1 MNPPATESQNQ
12 APPESRRRSGN
23 LYTHIVDKTSDGV
36 IHVDP
41 AGRILAV
48 NSAFKDLLGYEHSE
62 VGGRSF
68 TEFLAPDHRSLFEE
82 AMRQS
87 EGSQASRTAPPRK
100 SITVTGHHR
109 DGRELSLSLSLFKY
123 QKEGEKRFVA
133 IIRDISHLERLT
145 QELEAVKDSYW
156 ALSETSTD
164 AILQIT
170 EDFKIMYANTA
181 AESIFGYANEE
192 IVDNKFEF
200 LFPPSVYERY
210 DEQFRKYF
218 IIDDQHR
225 EATKLSNT
233 IEVLGK
239 NKSDEIIPLEI
250 SFGNSRDVYGQ
261 RKLTCI
267 IRDITDRKK
276 IERKLRY
283 LAYHDKLTELGNR
296 DLFYLTF
303 SQFLNEVQ
311 RYKELKGALLFLD
324 LDGFK
329 KVNDTLGHDVGD
341 KILCECARRLNG
353 CLRESDYVYRIS
365 RELEPGR
372 VTHEDLFRFGGD
384 EFVILLTHLKQST
397 DAAIVA
403 QKIIDS
409 IRKPYHIKESES
421 TSKITM
427 GVSIGISLMPENG
440 DDAPSLIRSADIA
453 MYKAKEVK
461 NCYTFFTDEINDK
474 ANERL
479 FLEAGIRA
487 ALESKTFQLHYQ
499 PLVDVQG
506 KIKGVEALLRWHD
519 PQKGFISPVSFIP
532 IAEETGLIIPLGDW
546 VLVTACTDL
555 HYWNTH
561 GDPDLYVS
569 VNLSVKQFN
578 QVNIVD
584 KLCKTIEKADINP
597 KNLKIEITES
607 SIVKNPSESRD
618 KIEEIK
624 RRNEGIRIAIDD
636 FGTGYSSLSY
646 LSEFPVDT
654 LKIDRSFFINLDKQK
669 NTKIINTIIALA
681 HSLNMDVIAEGVET
695 KDQLSYLTSKNCQT
709 FQGFYFGKAVSAEKI
724 GELLEKRETLIS

>member
-1 MNPPATESQNQ
+1 
-12 APPESRRRSGN
+12 
-23 LYTHIVDKTSDGV
+23 
-36 IHVDP
+36 
-41 AGRILAV
+41 
-48 NSAFKDLLGYEHSE
+48 
-62 VGGRSF
+62 
-68 TEFLAPDHRSLFEE
+68 
-82 AMRQS
+82 
-87 EGSQASRTAPPRK
+87 
-100 SITVTGHHR
+100 
-109 DGRELSLSLSLFKY
+109 
-123 QKEGEKRFVA
+123 
-133 IIRDISHLERLT
+133 
-145 QELEAVKDSYW
+145 
-156 ALSETSTD
+156 
-164 AILQIT
+164 
-170 EDFKIMYANTA
+170 
-181 AESIFGYANEE
+181 
-192 IVDNKFEF
+192 
-200 LFPPSVYERY
+200 
-210 DEQFRKYF
+210 
-218 IIDDQHR
+218 
-225 EATKLSNT
+225 
-233 IEVLGK
+233 
-239 NKSDEIIPLEI
+239 
-250 SFGNSRDVYGQ
+250 
-261 RKLTCI
+261 
-267 IRDITDRKK
+267 
-276 IERKLRY
+276 
-283 LAYHDKLTELGNR
+283 
-296 DLFYLTF
+296 
-303 SQFLNEVQ
+303 
-311 RYKELKGALLFLD
+311 
-324 LDGFK
+324 
-329 KVNDTLGHDVGD
+329 
-341 KILCECARRLNG
+341 
-353 CLRESDYVYRIS
+353 
-365 RELEPGR
+365 
-372 VTHEDLFRFGGD
+372 
-384 EFVILLTHLKQST
+384 
-397 DAAIVA
+397 
-403 QKIIDS
+403 
-409 IRKPYHIKESES
+409 
-421 TSKITM
+421 M

-487 ALESKTFQLHYQ
+487 ALESKQFQLHYQ

-546 VLVTACTDL
+546 VLDTACTDL

-654 LKIDRSFFINLDKQK
+654 LKIDRSFVINLDKQK